1 MVGIRLP
8 TATLTGVTQERT
20 ALPSRCT
27 VHAPHSATPQPY
39 LVPVRPTCSR
49 IAHSSGVPGSTLTS
63 LVLPLI
69 VKRAMPLPSP
79 DRSAENIRHHAR
91 EGKSYRWQA
100 TWPLPSRGCSVGST
114 SEQIGIADGQRGWKR
129 HPDGRLRA
137 LGTSPAMARSRGGSS
152 GWGGSAAAKRALGDG
167 GVRRGHHPPLA
178 AAPTDL
184 PRAIPAMRGA
194 IGAPPAR

>member
-1 MVGIRLP
+1 MVVIRLP

-69 VKRAMPLPSP
+69 VKRAMALPSP
-79 DRSAENIRHHAR
+79 DRSAENIRHHTC

-100 TWPLPSRGCSVGST
+100 TSPCPSRGCSVGST

-137 LGTSPAMARSRGGSS
+137 LGTSPATTRSCCGSS
-152 GWGGSAAAKRALGDG
+152 GWVGSAAGNMALADACIG
-167 GVRRGHHPPLA
+167 PPHGITVSPGSTA
-178 AAPTDL
+178 V
-184 PRAIPAMRGA
+184 
-194 IGAPPAR
+194 PPFTPDIR

>member
-1 MVGIRLP
+1 MGVIRLP

-69 VKRAMPLPSP
+69 VKRAMALPSP
-79 DRSAENIRHHAR
+79 DRSAENIRHHTC

-100 TWPLPSRGCSVGST
+100 TSPLPSRGCSIGST
-114 SEQIGIADGQRGWKR
+114 SEQIGIADGQRGRKR
-129 HPDGRLRA
+129 QPDGRLRA
-137 LGTSPAMARSRGGSS
+137 LGTSPAMALSCGGAP
-152 GWGGSAAAKRALGDG
+152 GMGGSAGAQAGLGERWIRAATKTL
-167 GVRRGHHPPLA
+167 PA
-178 AAPTDL
+178 ADPTVL
-184 PRAIPAMRGA
+184 P
-194 IGAPPAR
+194 

>member
-1 MVGIRLP
+1 MVVIRLP
-8 TATLTGVTQERT
+8 TATLTGVTQERP

-69 VKRAMPLPSP
+69 VKRAMALPSP
-79 DRSAENIRHHAR
+79 DRSAENIRHHTC

-100 TWPLPSRGCSVGST
+100 TSPCPSRGCSVGST

-137 LGTSPAMARSRGGSS
+137 LGTSPAMALSCGGAL
-152 GWGGSAAAKRALGDG
+152 GWGGSGAG
-167 GVRRGHHPPLA
+167 GGGIVYGGAGGGTIATGSVRS
-178 AAPTDL
+178 
-184 PRAIPAMRGA
+184 
-194 IGAPPAR
+194 